1 METKDK
7 PAGPEVPL
15 PSKEESE
22 VPPPSKEEPEA
33 TPPPPPRPDY
43 LFLVDVALRFLVFA
57 ASLTS
62 VLVMVTSKQ
71 TVYRGPFPVRAKFN
85 HSPAFIYF
93 VVALSVAGL
102 YALLTTLACISVIW
116 KPICPPKLLL
126 HFVFLDVLI
135 LGLVASATGT
145 AGGVAYIGYKG
156 NEHMMWQ
163 KVCSVL
169 DKYCKHIVGAL
180 ATSLF
185 ASVLLVL
192 LVWLSTFTLHKKIRQ

>member
-1 METKDK
+1 MASTDK
-7 PAGPEVPL
+7 PANLETG
-15 PSKEESE
+15 KE
-22 VPPPSKEEPEA
+22 VPPPKASYGD
-33 TPPPPPRPDY
+33 TPPPPPPPKAVD
-43 LFLVDVALRFLVFA
+43 LFAVDVALRFLVFA

-71 TVYRGPFPVRAKFN
+71 TVFQGPIPLKAKFD

-102 YALLTTLACISVIW
+102 YGILTTLASLSVIW
-116 KPICPPKLLL
+116 KPIFSTKFLL
-126 HFVFLDVLI
+126 HFAFWDVLI

-156 NEHMMWQ
+156 NEHVQWN
-163 KVCSVL
+163 KVCSIF
-169 DKYCKHIVGAL
+169 DKYCKHLAGSL

-192 LVWLSTFTLHKKIRQ
+192 LVWLSTFSLHKKIPK

>member
-1 METKDK
+1 MGTTDK
-7 PAGPEVPL
+7 PADPETATKV
-15 PSKEESE
+15 
-22 VPPPSKEEPEA
+22 VPPPSKEESEA
-33 TPPPPPRPDY
+33 TPPPPKPDY
-43 LFLVDVALRFLVFA
+43 LFLADVALRFLVFA

-71 TVYRGPFPVRAKFN
+71 TVFRGRFPVKAKFN

-93 VVALSVAGL
+93 VAALSVAGL
-102 YALLTTLACISVIW
+102 YALLTTLASISVIW
-116 KPICPPKLLL
+116 KPICPPKMLL
-126 HFVFLDVLI
+126 HFAFLDVLI

-156 NEHMMWQ
+156 NEHVMWQ
-163 KVCSVL
+163 KVCSAF
-169 DKYCKHIVGAL
+169 DKYCKHIAGSL

-192 LVWLSTFTLHKKIRQ
+192 LVWLSTFTLHKKIRQD